1 MRRIAMRV
9 HCMVYVLPCLVHWF
23 SRFSTMTV
31 ILCSV
36 WCSSV
41 GAVWV
46 VCWPDSLQRG
56 HSPVSFTLRAKA
68 RCCRCLCLC
77 LCFAFVSLGCDSNVQ
92 RWCML
97 AWLLHVQPLNR
108 CVCARA
114 CLRTHT
120 PCHVL
125 WCGCAQSLWS
135 KMAQGKASRG
145 SASAIRVWFNND
157 VAQYCSFDSLAL
169 LPAPTTTHPR
179 THLYTPNTHL
189 HTLDIH
195 ACRTHSLTCSS
206 THA

>member
-1 MRRIAMRV
+1 M
-9 HCMVYVLPCLVHWF
+9 
-23 SRFSTMTV
+23 
-31 ILCSV
+31 

-41 GAVWV
+41 GAVRV

-68 RCCRCLCLC
+68 RCCCCRCLCLC

-97 AWLLHVQPLNR
+97 AWLLHVHPLNR
-108 CVCARA
+108 CA

-169 LPAPTTTHPR
+169 LSPHPQQ
-179 THLYTPNTHL
+179 
-189 HTLDIH
+189 HTLGHTCTRPIRICARSTYTRAGH
-195 ACRTHSLTCSS
+195 THNTLRTHSLTHSS
-206 THA
+206 THSRTRVGHSD